1 MMPVF
6 TGRKATCPLFTTKTP
21 SFSSPFWRGAPPLG
35 SPSEAWSAEGS
46 TTFPSLLTSRTTTAW
61 MGTASTFSFLLV
73 VMSAVALRPERSEGG
88 GSFRVTVTLKSL
100 AWFAV
105 LVVELVE
112 AAVWP
117 RGMAEEPISVTSPLS
132 FTPSSASTRISAGC
146 PRVT

>member
-1 MMPVF
+1 MVI
-6 TGRKATCPLFTTKTP
+6 
-21 SFSSPFWRGAPPLG
+21 
-35 SPSEAWSAEGS
+35 
-46 TTFPSLLTSRTTTAW
+46 
-61 MGTASTFSFLLV
+61 
-73 VMSAVALRPERSEGG
+73 SAVAFRPERNEGG
-88 GSFRVTVTLKSL
+88 GSLRVTVTLKSL

-117 RGMAEEPISVTSPLS
+117 RGIAEDPISVTSPLS